1 MSNKLTL
8 EQNERLNELESVLKV
23 FLYDID
29 YLREFGEDESTD
41 VNSLFDDVFDRIRE
55 LN

>member
-1 MSNKLTL
+1 MNKLTS
-8 EQNERLNELESVLKV
+8 EQNERLNELESVLKA

-29 YLREFGEDESTD
+29 YLREFGEDEMRD
-41 VNSLFDDVFDRIRE
+41 VSSLFDNLYDTAKD

>member
-1 MSNKLTL
+1 MSDKLTL
-8 EQNERLNELESVLKV
+8 EQNERLNELEIVLKS

-29 YLREFGEDESTD
+29 YLRRFGEDELTD
-41 VNSLFDDVFDRIRE
+41 VGSLFDDVFDRIRE